1 MSAFVGWLSLA
12 GCAEA
17 SLSQQV
23 ALITCQAC
31 ANEPLRCTPKRKTKT
46 LDVKLTPSKAIE
58 GIDSLSVNHFS
69 KFLLVGRR
77 NHDPI
82 MVCFLPFQHLPTRS
96 ELREVLG
103 GLIDGSCGKQGQ
115 RASDFYID
123 SMLGELIACLAEGY

>member
-1 MSAFVGWLSLA
+1 
-12 GCAEA
+12 
-17 SLSQQV
+17 
-23 ALITCQAC
+23 
-31 ANEPLRCTPKRKTKT
+31 
-46 LDVKLTPSKAIE
+46 
-58 GIDSLSVNHFS
+58 
-69 KFLLVGRR
+69 
-77 NHDPI
+77 